1 MALPDENPSPK
12 NSRRRIVHPRLVQPL
27 QCPHCGADAELK
39 RYQDKLANVRADIA
53 IVILTARQNL
63 PRKHGT
69 IERIAEKYQE
79 NDTIHL

>member
-1 MALPDENPSPK
+1 MEKLERERNEA
-12 NSRRRIVHPRLVQPL
+12 RRMWSIH
-27 QCPHCGADAELK
+27 
-39 RYQDKLANVRADIA
+39 QDKLADARADIA

-79 NDTIHL
+79 NATGHTTADNNQPTHENGN